1 MTANTPKLESAEH
14 LSGYS
19 LRLRFEDGR
28 VGVLDLE
35 DQLWGEMFL
44 PLRDIEQFK
53 DFRID
58 KRLSTIVWSNGAD
71 LAPEFLYEAC
81 A

>member
-1 MTANTPKLESAEH
+1 MTATTPKLESAEH
-14 LSGYS
+14 LRRYS
-19 LRLRFEDGR
+19 LKLRFDDGR
-28 VGVLDLE
+28 EGVLDLE
-35 DQLWGEMFL
+35 DQLWGEMFE

-58 KRLSTIVWSNGAD
+58 RELSTIVWSNGAD
-71 LAPEFLYEAC
+71 LAPEFLYESC